1 MIRDFY
7 KGRTILLTGGP
18 GFYGQGLIAKILR
31 DLPGVERIYALI
43 RSKKEPDGRSISAAE
58 RLEKELFNAAVFA
71 RFKEEDPRSFTAA
84 CRKVVAVEGDMT
96 YEGLG
101 IGEEVREQL
110 LEEVDLI
117 VHAAATVAFDDPLDF
132 AIKLNAL
139 GPQKL
144 LAFAHQ
150 CRRPVVFVQVSTA
163 YVNGRRLGSIP
174 EELLP
179 LDRNVSQM
187 IKGSPP
193 GKPFDPEAEI
203 ADCLVFCQKVREQAE
218 STEQQEIFRREIVEQ
233 NHNRKL
239 SEKRLAKLMG
249 DRCRRWLERKL
260 VDEGMR
266 RGQAYGWHDVYTFT
280 KALGEQMLM
289 KNRGDLPLVIV
300 RPSVSVSSLEYPEP
314 GWIFGLK
321 VTDPLIVAYGR
332 GLVPDFPAR
341 QDVPLDVVPIDIVV
355 NTILTAGTQASSDE
369 VKVFQVATG
378 GENPLMIRAMYDYVR
393 GYFQENPMRGRDGR
407 APELPE
413 WTFPSVR
420 QFRRRFRYRYLYPL
434 RAQQWLLDHLPERWA
449 PTRKKRRL
457 TALKTRLNRV
467 LYYTDL
473 FGPYTNLDCRF
484 GIKHTLEIYES
495 LPPEEKRIFNMD
507 VQRIDWK
514 HFFQKVHLPG
524 LRRHVLGEEEAE
536 ESLLREAPEEI
547 GVEEERWQIEE
558 SIETI
563 PDLIRWA
570 CVRYAAEVALQMES
584 DGQWQR
590 YTYGE
595 LQERI
600 DYLAHAW
607 QGQGLQNGER
617 VLLYGENS
625 PEWVIACMAA
635 LSLGL
640 TVVPLDPQTREEEIW
655 ALAQFTEARGLI
667 ASESC
672 FALLSKEEVAARRE
686 VLCFFDLENSGL
698 PFGQERVEEPLPL
711 PEGWKPPQVKADGVA
726 SIIFTAGM
734 VVEPRGVMLTHR
746 NFVADLLALAEV
758 HQVDE
763 SDQVLSLLP
772 LHHALEFTGG
782 LLMPILGGATITY
795 LSTLNSREI
804 LTAIRATGTTVLLTV
819 PRLLKIVGDR
829 IQRLA
834 GQKGEEPPEVES
846 LRRLRLVVSGGAPLA
861 EEVFDAY
868 QRFGVTICEGYGLTE
883 AAPIVT
889 VNPPDKVRRG
899 SVGQALPRQE
909 IAIVDADE
917 SGEGEILVRGAN
929 VTSGYFDQPELSEQV
944 IVDGWL
950 HTGDLGYVD
959 EDGYLFITGRSKELI
974 VTGGGE
980 NIYPEEVE
988 TLYRDLPHLAE
999 LSVVGVRSPRTLGE
1013 EIHAVAVVERAGE
1026 LWEEEV
1032 NQAIMDK
1039 AYQISR
1045 GLPAYQRIQRLHI
1058 WKRSLPRLDGGEVD
1072 RSALLTQL
1080 QLERQKSGGGMEIDE
1095 SLPDWEREVYRQIGR
1110 MTGLSPSEVVAHCE
1124 VPLDTLL
1131 DSLMMVEFAALFETR
1146 LGVGFDDID
1155 RSSHSLRQVIERLEP
1170 QPAAKVDRLRAG
1182 GERER
1187 AYWSELLAAGAA
1199 SDFQAGDPGPGKRL
1213 VQEVAWG
1220 AGGLFFKRYF
1230 SLQVLGLENLPQD
1243 RPYLLAANHASH
1255 LDAAAVL
1262 VAVRPHVERC
1272 VIVAARDYLLRP
1284 GLKGWLL
1291 RNFASAVPFDRFG
1304 NFQESLIQAHS
1315 LVGVRQPLLIF
1326 PEGTRSLSGKL
1337 QPFKMGVGLLAF
1349 ELDLP
1354 VVPVH
1359 ISGTYEALP
1368 KGQHRPGRNP
1378 LKLLF
1383 GAPLEMEEFKGR
1395 SEVLSNYEIYREI
1408 VEGLRREI
1416 EKLGEG
1422 EFVA

>member
-43 RSKKEPDGRSISAAE
+43 RSKKESDGRSVSAAE

-71 RFKEEDPRSFTAA
+71 RFKEEDPQSFAA
-84 CRKVVAVEGDMT
+84 AWQKVVAFEGDLT

-101 IGEEVREQL
+101 IGEEMRQQL

-117 VHAAATVAFDDPLDF
+117 VHPAATVAFDDPLDF
-132 AIKLNAL
+132 AIRQNSL

-150 CRRPVVFVQVSTA
+150 CRKRVVFVQVSTA

-187 IKGSPP
+187 IKG
-193 GKPFDPEAEI
+193 GALEKPFDPEAEI
-203 ADCLVFCQKVREQAE
+203 ADCLAFCQKAREQAE
-218 STEQQEIFRREIVEQ
+218 SAEQQKIFRREILEQ

-239 SEKRLAKLMG
+239 SDKRLAKLMG
-249 DRCRRWLERKL
+249 DRCRRWLERRL

-280 KALGEQMLM
+280 KGMGEQMLV

-355 NTILTAGTQASSDE
+355 NAILAAGTQASSDQ

-393 GYFQENPMRGRDGR
+393 GYFQENPLRGRDGR

-449 PTRKKRRL
+449 PARKKRRL
-457 TALKTRLNRV
+457 SALRTRLNRV

-484 GIKHTLEIYES
+484 GIKRTLEMHES
-495 LPPEEKRIFNMD
+495 LPPEEQRIFNMD

-536 ESLLREAPEEI
+536 ESLLSEAPEEV
-547 GVEEERWQIEE
+547 GAEEERWQIEE

-570 CVRYAAEVALQMES
+570 CARYATKIALQVES
-584 DGQWQR
+584 NGQWR
-590 YTYGE
+590 RCTYGE

-600 DYLAHAW
+600 DYLAQVW
-607 QGQGLQNGER
+607 QGQGLQSGER

-640 TVVPLDPQTREEEIW
+640 TVVPLAPQTREEEIW
-655 ALAQFTEARGLI
+655 ARAQFIGAQALI

-672 FALLSKEEVAARRE
+672 FALLSEDEVVEHRE
-686 VLCFFDLENSGL
+686 ILRFFDLENFGL
-698 PFGQERVEEPLPL
+698 PFGQERVEEEPPLS
-711 PEGWKPPQVKADGVA
+711 EGWKPPQVEADGVA
-726 SIIFTAGM
+726 LIIFTAGT

-758 HQVDE
+758 HRVYDG
-763 SDQVLSLLP
+763 DQVLSMLP
-772 LHHALEFTGG
+772 LHQTLEFTGG

-795 LSTLNSREI
+795 LNTLNSREI
-804 LTAIRATGTTVLLTV
+804 LRLIRATGTTVLLTV
-819 PRLLKIVGDR
+819 PRLLKILGDR
-829 IQRLA
+829 VQRLA
-834 GQKGEEPPEVES
+834 AQKGEVTAEIES

-861 EEVFDAY
+861 PEIFDAY
-868 QRFGVTICEGYGLTE
+868 QRFGLTICEGYGLTE
-883 AAPIVT
+883 AAPIIS
-889 VNPPDKVRRG
+889 VNPPDRVKRG

-909 IAIVDADE
+909 IAISAADE
-917 SGEGEILVRGAN
+917 NGVGEILVRGAN
-929 VTSGYFDQPELSEQV
+929 VTAGYFDQSELTAQV
-944 IVDGWL
+944 IVEDWL

-974 VTGGGE
+974 VTGAGE

-988 TLYRDLPHLAE
+988 ALYRDLPHVAE
-999 LSVVGVRSPRTLGE
+999 LSVVGVRSSRTLGE
-1013 EIHAVAVVERAGE
+1013 EVHAVAVVERAGE

-1032 NQAIMDK
+1032 NQAITDR

-1045 GLPAYQRIQRLHI
+1045 RLPGYQRIQRLHI
-1058 WKRSLPRLDGGEVD
+1058 WKRPLPRLDDGEVD
-1072 RSALLTQL
+1072 RRALLTQL
-1080 QLERQKSGGGMEIDE
+1080 LLERQKSGGAAEIDE
-1095 SLPDWEREVYRQIGR
+1095 SLLPWEREIYRQISR
-1110 MTGLSPSEVVAHCE
+1110 ITGLSSSEVAAHCE
-1124 VPLDTLL
+1124 APLDTLL
-1131 DSLMMVEFAALFETR
+1131 DSLMMVEFASLFEKR
-1146 LGVGFDDID
+1146 LGISLDDID
-1155 RSSHSLRQVIERLEP
+1155 RSSHSLRQILDRLEL
-1170 QPAAKVDRLRAG
+1170 QPAEKIDQLRAG
-1182 GERER
+1182 GEQER
-1187 AYWSELLAAGAA
+1187 AYWSELLTAGAA
-1199 SDFQAGDPGPGKRL
+1199 SDIQIGDPGTGKRL
-1213 VQEVAWG
+1213 VQEAAWG
-1220 AGGLFFKRYF
+1220 VGGLFFKRYF
-1230 SLQVLGLENLPQD
+1230 SLQALGLEHLPQD

-1262 VAVRPHVERC
+1262 VAARPHVERC
-1272 VIVAARDYLLRP
+1272 VIVADRNYLLRS
-1284 GLKGWLL
+1284 GFKGWLL
-1291 RNFASAVPFDRFG
+1291 RNFASTVSFDRFG
-1304 NFQESLIQAHS
+1304 DFQESLVQAHS
-1315 LVGVRQPLLIF
+1315 LVGARRPLLIF

-1354 VVPVH
+1354 IVPVH

-1378 LKLLF
+1378 IRLLF
-1383 GAPLEMEEFKGR
+1383 GPPFEMERFKGR
-1395 SEVLSNYEIYREI
+1395 SEVLSSYEIYREI

-1422 EFVA
+1422 GAVT